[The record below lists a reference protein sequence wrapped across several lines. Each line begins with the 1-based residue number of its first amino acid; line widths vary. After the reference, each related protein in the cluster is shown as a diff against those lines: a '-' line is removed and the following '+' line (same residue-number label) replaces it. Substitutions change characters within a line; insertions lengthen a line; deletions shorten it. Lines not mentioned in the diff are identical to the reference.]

1 MSRSWFFLL
10 ISTAALRAAA
20 APPQTV
26 EIAYDVV
33 RNGTSVAEVVERLEH
48 NGRVYQLTE
57 TWKGRGF
64 YSLRGSATRTSRGI
78 VTPQGLKPLEYTDER
93 TGRSTARATFDWK
106 ARTVTLQYKEGPRQ
120 VPLPA
125 RPHDR
130 LAFLYD
136 FAFVPPKGKEIV
148 FDVADGR
155 GISHQV
161 YRVGTRERV
170 RTPAGEFQAI
180 KITRTKEDERADI
193 WLAVERSYLPVR
205 IVITGHNGELIE
217 QAATR
222 LSLQ

>member
-10 ISTAALRAAA
+10 ISSAAVA
-20 APPQTV
+20 APPEKV
-26 EIAYDVV
+26 EIAYEVT
-33 RNGTSVAEVVERLEH
+33 RNGSAVAEVVERLEH
-48 NGRVYQLTE
+48 DGRVYRITE
-57 TWKGRGF
+57 TWQGRGF
-64 YSLRGSATRTSRGI
+64 YSLRGSATRTSRGT
-78 VTPQGLKPLEYTDER
+78 VTSQGLKPLEYKDER
-93 TGRSTARATFDWK
+93 TGRSTARASFDWTAK
-106 ARTVTLQYKEGPRQ
+106 TVTLQYKEGPRQ
-120 VPLPA
+120 VALPA

-130 LAFLYD
+130 LAFLYE
-136 FAFVPPKGKEIV
+136 FSFVPPKGKEIV

-170 RTPAGEFQAI
+170 RTPAGEFQAL

-205 IVITGHNGELIE
+205 IVITGNNGELVE

-222 LSLQ
+222 LVLQ